1 MKLRDDSSSE
11 WGKKQRMQWVESSLC
26 NILAFPRQKHL
37 PVCCALGV
45 GHSHTSWAAM
55 SRPLGTVAMG
65 RSPAVT
71 INRLCCPLRK
81 RITFVKVGEQLKL
94 MQFYF
99 PSWTLA
105 GNGRLEPGTSKQL
118 ALTAIWEDCTEQA
131 FQEEA
136 GQVPGASGRSQETEQ
151 LENPQI
157 KTPGAAMRHFI
168 LSV

>member
-1 MKLRDDSSSE
+1 MRKE
-11 WGKKQRMQWVESSLC
+11 AESLDITREC
-26 NILAFPRQKHL
+26 NELKALYVTSYLAFPRQKHL

-81 RITFVKVGEQLKL
+81 HITFVKVGEQLKL
-94 MQFYF
+94 LQVYF

-105 GNGRLEPGTSKQL
+105 GNGRLEPGTSKQISFEAFL
-118 ALTAIWEDCTEQA
+118 SAIWEDCTEQA

-157 KTPGAAMRHFI
+157 KTPGAAG
-168 LSV
+168 VT